1 MYSSVFDKAPPAA
14 LRSPALALTTSLV
27 ASDDLDVSTHSM
39 VTVETYYAAGTG
51 GTGVELLPE
60 VLMAGETVWSPA
72 VSALNAGTPSG
83 GAVTVEA
90 CATTYSAVA
99 GKRTI
104 HVPVYG
110 ATSFRV
116 RVKETTGTSISA
128 AGTCAILAVASRL
141 GA

>member
-1 MYSSVFDKAPPAA
+1 MDLFDKGAPQR
-14 LRSPALALTTSLV
+14 LRATAALTTSLV
-27 ASDDLDVSTHSM
+27 ASDALAVSTHS
-39 VTVETYYAAGTG
+39 TVSIEVEYTAGTG
-51 GTGVELLPE
+51 GTGVEYLPE
-60 VLMAGETVWSPA
+60 VLMAGESVWSPA

-83 GAVTVEA
+83 GAVTIEA
-90 CATTYSAVA
+90 CAATYSQGA

>member
-99 GKRTI
+99 GKRTL

-110 ATSFRV
+110 ATRFRV
-116 RVKETTGTSISA
+116 QVKETGSVVA
-128 AGTCAILAVASRL
+128 AGTCGVLAVASRL

>member
-1 MYSSVFDKAPPAA
+1 MDLFDKGAPQR
-14 LRSPALALTTSLV
+14 LRATAALTTSLV
-27 ASDDLDVSTHSM
+27 ASDALAVSTHS
-39 VTVETYYAAGTG
+39 TVSIEVEYTAGTG
-51 GTGVELLPE
+51 GTGVEYLPE
-60 VLMAGETVWSPA
+60 VLMAGESVWSPA

-83 GAVTVEA
+83 GAVTIEA
-90 CATTYSAVA
+90 CAATYSQGA

-116 RVKETTGTSISA
+116 RVKETTGTCISS